1 MSKIG
6 DLFVRLGLKK
16 DEFSKGL
23 KEAKRESSS
32 FVDSLKSIGS
42 KGKIAFAA
50 VTAAVVGVIKAIKDL
65 SVQNQAL
72 GDAWRRTTA
81 GMAASW
87 DVFKTAVAK
96 TDFSHLLS
104 DMREANRLARDLY
117 DAQDLL
123 GEIGTSYNISLS
135 KQLKT
140 INELKVQLRDM
151 NLSDEERIK
160 AGEKLLEIYR
170 ELEKNPTR
178 GLSGVSDASLD
189 VMAGKLGYNLKGAS
203 DEALKSTRQAVE
215 QFFIWLGTEAGESWN
230 KAYAAAYKDP
240 AKLMQT
246 TMNAQNAGLSDNT
259 RAMLYNYQA
268 NIGDKDRLAMEKA
281 VTAYYEQEAKY
292 SGETLRIQTQ
302 INSIKAQGARGSG
315 GSGAVGDDSAA
326 IERIKES
333 TMEQTALLQKRYDEQ
348 LALLQKHGEDTTALT
363 EKFQQDLVKAF
374 SGKAVE
380 GNMLENIM
388 MPTEVVEKHY
398 DEILAI
404 MQKYNLDT
412 QGLESKHVAL
422 MAAAQAEENEIFE
435 EEERE
440 LQEWSQ
446 AWIEEFEKVNGLSL
460 DPVMNELHQLTE
472 RAMVEMEL
480 QEAQLE
486 KAKEMAADFQNAVV
500 DGFADSCQVLMEQLM
515 GLEETN
521 VGAVVKALLDPLAKM
536 AVTAGSIIMAEGIAT
551 IAAKDALLSF
561 GWTGWGAVA
570 AGAALIAAGAAASA
584 GLAALAKGG
593 STTTAA
599 TSGYSGTG
607 AGGSMTDNIETEMT
621 IYVEGRISGSDI
633 VLSGQKTLNNWN
645 R

>member
-1 MSKIG
+1 MGKIG

-16 DEFSKGL
+16 DDYSKGL

-50 VTAAVVGVIKAIKDL
+50 VTAAVVGVIKSIKDL

-268 NIGDKDRLAMEKA
+268 NIGDKNRLAMEKA

-570 AGAALIAAGAAASA
+570 AGAALMAAGAAASA